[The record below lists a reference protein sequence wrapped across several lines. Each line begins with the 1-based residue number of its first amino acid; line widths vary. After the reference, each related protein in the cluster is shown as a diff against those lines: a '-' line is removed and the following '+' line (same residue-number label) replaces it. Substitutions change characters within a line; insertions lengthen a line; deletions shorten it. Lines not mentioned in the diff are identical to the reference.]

1 MWQGNVHDCL
11 RAFLADECGLCQ
23 AANRM
28 WRNDESPS
36 SGPIPLREQLESRFS
51 AKIVTYAADGS
62 EQPGGMCGCCGG
74 GPDVSPSWRPEPWYI
89 YRAGIC
95 DSDGVYYSMLCEGC
109 LEEIQDENARRPATE
124 RDEIAREV
132 TELLGDDIDGAQA
145 MMEDLNLGD

>member
-1 MWQGNVHDCL
+1 
-11 RAFLADECGLCQ
+11 
-23 AANRM
+23 
-28 WRNDESPS
+28 
-36 SGPIPLREQLESRFS
+36 
-51 AKIVTYAADGS
+51 
-62 EQPGGMCGCCGG
+62 MCGCCGG

>member
-1 MWQGNVHDCL
+1 M
-11 RAFLADECGLCQ
+11 
-23 AANRM
+23 
-28 WRNDESPS
+28 
-36 SGPIPLREQLESRFS
+36 
-51 AKIVTYAADGS
+51 
-62 EQPGGMCGCCGG
+62 
-74 GPDVSPSWRPEPWYI
+74 SPSWRPEPWYI